1 MERVLGKDSQNGT
14 EWFVGCYQR
23 HVNTVYRVCYTFLRN
38 AADAEDAV
46 QSVFVKLLAKPQDFA
61 SEEHEK
67 AWLISV
73 ASNHCKDIL
82 KSGWSKR
89 TDLKNVDEPAA
100 PDEASDETLAVVMSL
115 PQPQRTCVYLY
126 YYEGYNAAEI
136 AGLIGRAHST
146 VRSYLSEARASLRK
160 QLGGGFDE

>member
-1 MERVLGKDSQNGT
+1 LGTSSQNGT
-14 EWFVGCYQR
+14 EWLVSCYQR
-23 HVNTVYRVCYTFLRN
+23 HVDTVYRVCYTFLHN

-46 QSVFVKLLAKPQDFA
+46 QNVFVKLLTKPQDFA

-67 AWLISV
+67 AWLIRV

-89 TDLKNVDEPAA
+89 TDLESIAEPAA
-100 PDEASDETLAVVMSL
+100 PDEALDETLAVVMSL

-126 YYEGYNAAEI
+126 YYEGYKAAEI
-136 AGLIGRAHST
+136 AELIGRPHST
-146 VRSYLSEARASLRK
+146 VRNYLSDARASLRK
-160 QLGGGFDE
+160 RLGGGFDE